1 MIISHQGLRQG
12 RETIW
17 DMDMRNQCK
26 SNKILQVRKIV
37 KKIVLLKGVLKVE
50 VNKSITLS
58 SQVITHIKTTTII
71 QAWVWRKEK
80 TTWSFSIEMEFSNKL
95 RHSSLSNHLKP
106 KRSILVMYME
116 LILSQLVKFLDKMQ
130 VHKRMPWII
139 WRSSTSSATKR
150 FLKIFCKNQLNLIQK
165 SVAISLLTGRHFS
178 RAT

>member
-1 MIISHQGLRQG
+1 MIISHRGFRLG
-12 RETIW
+12 RETMW
-17 DMDMRNQCK
+17 GMDMRNRCK
-26 SNKILQVRKIV
+26 SNKILQVKIMV
-37 KKIVLLKGVLKVE
+37 KKIVLLKRVLKVE

-80 TTWSFSIEMEFSNKL
+80 TTWSYSIEMEFLNKL
-95 RHSSLSNHLKP
+95 RRSSLSNQLNQE
-106 KRSILVMYME
+106 RNILVMFME
-116 LILSQLVKFLDKMQ
+116 LISSQLVKFLGKMR
-130 VHKRMPWII
+130 VRRRMLWII